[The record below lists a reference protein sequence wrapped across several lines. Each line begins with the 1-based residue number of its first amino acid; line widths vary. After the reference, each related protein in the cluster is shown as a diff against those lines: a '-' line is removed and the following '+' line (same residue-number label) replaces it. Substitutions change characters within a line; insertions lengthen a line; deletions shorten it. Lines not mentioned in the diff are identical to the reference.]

1 MSIHPGDLYWVQLE
15 GRDVVHPHLV
25 IQENVDNHGRTATV
39 VVAAL
44 TTNRKRI
51 DLPGNVLLE
60 EGEANLPKQ
69 SIVAV
74 SQVSTVEVGQVGEY
88 IGTLSKE
95 RLDQVLAGMHFV
107 QRMSAHATFR
117 RNS

>member
-1 MSIHPGDLYWVQLE
+1 MLIHPGDLYWIQLE
-15 GRDVVHPHLV
+15 GRDVIHPHLV
-25 IQENVDNHGRTATV
+25 IQENVDNHGRTTTV

-60 EGEANLPKQ
+60 AGEANLPKQ

-95 RLDQVLAGMHFV
+95 RLNQVLAGMHFV
-107 QRMSAHATFR
+107 QRMSAHAAVR